1 MSWTFQRRHCNAFI
15 SWDTLLSTHSYT
27 YSNENWHIYE
37 VTLFHRDK
45 INFTPAEI
53 EKTYMLPQEQTCRN
67 ETQAQNLGHTLTNT
81 LT

>member
-1 MSWTFQRRHCNAFI
+1 MLLLAGILSSAHTVTHTVMRTGIYMKLPCFTETRL
-15 SWDTLLSTHSYT
+15 TLHQL
-27 YSNENWHIYE
+27 
-37 VTLFHRDK
+37 K
-45 INFTPAEI
+45 I